1 MVTFDTVV
9 NMTPPCI
16 VFLYERIPAEI
27 SQNVNPDW
35 SLGRSKK
42 GWMTS
47 PVFYGYVANSL
58 LPYLKNKNITFPVM
72 KLQCSVKNDIIFIAP
87 QCHAYSATSRCVC
100 FQIY

>member
-1 MVTFDTVV
+1 MVMVTFDTVV

-42 GWMTS
+42 G
-47 PVFYGYVANSL
+47 
-58 LPYLKNKNITFPVM
+58 
-72 KLQCSVKNDIIFIAP
+72 
-87 QCHAYSATSRCVC
+87 
-100 FQIY
+100 